1 MRGRPGTLFH
11 WPQMMLEVVSQYVSM
26 LATGVELTFPRKNFI
41 NKIIIGN
48 HSPLRRHVL
57 VALAPTGFSF
67 SDTRIPALL
76 KLPL

>member
-1 MRGRPGTLFH
+1 MAPK
-11 WPQMMLEVVSQYVSM
+11 WSQKMLEVVSRHVSM
-26 LATGVELTFPRKNFI
+26 TATDVKLTFPRKNFI

-67 SDTRIPALL
+67 SNTRIPALL